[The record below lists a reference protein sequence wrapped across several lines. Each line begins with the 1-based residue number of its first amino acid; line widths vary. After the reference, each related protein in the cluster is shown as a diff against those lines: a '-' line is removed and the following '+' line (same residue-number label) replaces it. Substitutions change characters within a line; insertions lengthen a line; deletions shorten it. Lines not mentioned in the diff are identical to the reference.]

1 MTIHA
6 DDPLFLRLAFTRGVS
21 ARVAHKLLSELGD
34 INTLFAASTSTIAG
48 IAGDAVARAL
58 TTAPDG
64 TAASLI
70 DAALAWLNE
79 AEDQHLLTWAHPAFP
94 ALLLESG
101 DAPVILFA
109 KGRLD
114 LLERPALAMVGSR
127 NCSQGGTDT
136 AEAFAEAFSA
146 SGVTVVSG
154 LAQGI
159 DAAAHAGA
167 LRAAAKQSATAGS
180 TIAVVGTGIDRVYP
194 AKNKVL
200 AHSIAEQGLI
210 LSEYPLGTPPLAE
223 NFPRRNRIISGL
235 ARGVLVVEASMASG
249 SLITARLAG
258 EQGREVFAIPGSI
271 HSTFHKGCHHLIKQ
285 GAKLVETAQ
294 DVIEELQLG
303 AASSAAAGQSAATF
317 NEATGMSPLLEYIE
331 HTPIDVDALVAR
343 SSLPIDQVVTE
354 LTLLE
359 LAGNVES
366 LPGGLWQRRAKRERA

>member
-167 LRAAAKQSATAGS
+167 LRAAAKQPATAGS

-303 AASSAAAGQSAATF
+303 AASSAAAGQSAATV

>member
-21 ARVAHKLLSELGD
+21 TRVAHKLLSELGD

-114 LLERPALAMVGSR
+114 LLERPALTMIGSR

-303 AASSAAAGQSAATF
+303 TASSGGAGQSAATV
-317 NEATGMSPLLEYIE
+317 NEVTGTSPLLEYIE

-343 SSLPIDQVVTE
+343 SALPIDQVVTE

-366 LPGGLWQRRAKRERA
+366 LPGGLWQRRTKGERT

>member
-167 LRAAAKQSATAGS
+167 LRAAAKQPATAGS

-223 NFPRRNRIISGL
+223 NFPRRNRIIAGL
-235 ARGVLVVEASMASG
+235 SLGKKLSVVCFG
-249 SLITARLAG
+249 LNHRPIT
-258 EQGREVFAIPGSI
+258 S
-271 HSTFHKGCHHLIKQ
+271 
-285 GAKLVETAQ
+285 
-294 DVIEELQLG
+294 
-303 AASSAAAGQSAATF
+303 
-317 NEATGMSPLLEYIE
+317 
-331 HTPIDVDALVAR
+331 
-343 SSLPIDQVVTE
+343 
-354 LTLLE
+354 
-359 LAGNVES
+359 
-366 LPGGLWQRRAKRERA
+366 

>member
-21 ARVAHKLLSELGD
+21 TRVAHKLLSELGD

-167 LRAAAKQSATAGS
+167 LRAAAKQPATAGS

-303 AASSAAAGQSAATF
+303 AASSAAAGQSAATV